1 MFSIASAAAGG
12 GAAAAT
18 AAGSSGF
25 PAAPPAP
32 VTESMQRKK
41 ATLKEAIDSVVNSF
55 AKHTQ
60 GGIGGVNVV
69 EALQEFWNMKQ
80 TEAG

>member
-12 GAAAAT
+12 GGGGGGVAGFPSGCSAP
-18 AAGSSGF
+18 AAGGSLH
-25 PAAPPAP
+25 
-32 VTESMQRKK
+32 RKK

-60 GGIGGVNVV
+60 GGIAGVNVV

-80 TEAG
+80 PEAG